1 MEKEEKAKVIVDYDR
16 YQELLAKANL
26 NEKDIQEIK
35 DAAYKEGYDKGYNI
49 GNGLCQLKVR
59 QTHLGLLKVLDGC
72 FKDVPAYSLFGIC
85 SFYANS
91 FFQEK
96 IKSHVMNSFYSLL
109 EGRWANYYNDRV
121 NQLSGKNCSQAAC
134 M

>member
-1 MEKEEKAKVIVDYDR
+1 MENEEKAKVIIDYDK
-16 YQELLAKANL
+16 YQELLTKANL

-35 DAAYKEGYDKGYNI
+35 DAAYKEGYDNGYKI
-49 GNGLCQLKVR
+49 GNGICQLKVR

-121 NQLSGKNCSQAAC
+121 NPLSGKNCSQATS

>member
-1 MEKEEKAKVIVDYDR
+1 MENEEKAKVILDYDK
-16 YQELLAKANL
+16 YQELLNKENM
-26 NEKDIQEIK
+26 NEETIKEIK
-35 DAAYKEGYDKGYNI
+35 DASFKEGYGKGYNI
-49 GNGLCQLKVR
+49 GNSLCKLKVR

-96 IKSHVMNSFYSLL
+96 IKSHVMNSFCSLL
-109 EGRWANYYNDRV
+109 
-121 NQLSGKNCSQAAC
+121 
-134 M
+134 

>member
-1 MEKEEKAKVIVDYDR
+1 MEKEEKAKVILDYDN
-16 YQELLAKANL
+16 YQELLTKANL
-26 NEKDIQEIK
+26 NKDAIQGIK
-35 DAAYKEGYDKGYNI
+35 DVAFKEGYDKGYNI
-49 GNGLCQLKVR
+49 GNSLCQLKVR

-96 IKSHVMNSFYSLL
+96 IKSHVMNSFCSLL
-109 EGRWANYYNDRV
+109 
-121 NQLSGKNCSQAAC
+121 
-134 M
+134 